1 MASFAAVEPLQHPEN
16 LYNAEIGTDFDGDE
30 YEAADMDHFKAEL
43 DFSAEKDTKHFPSPE
58 VEVIQLEDLPDQWKR
73 ALIAWLC
80 KELPAHKQGTLVRIL
95 NAQRKWIRQ
104 ADATYVVVHCMRIR
118 ENGAAYKVYS
128 WMTQQ
133 HWFHFDFAL
142 ATKLTDF
149 LGKDRKFLKCR
160 EMFDSII
167 KLGRVPSEATFHI
180 LAVAYLS
187 APIEGCVEEA
197 SSIYNKMIHLGGY
210 RPRLSLH
217 NSLFR
222 ALLGQP
228 RRVSKH
234 HLKQAEFI
242 YHNLLTSDFEVHK
255 DVFSGLI
262 WLHSYQESIDR
273 GRIDSLRDE
282 MKRAKIE
289 EERGVLI
296 SILRACSK
304 LGDVEEAEKTWL
316 KLTASGYLLP
326 SQAFVDRMELYS
338 NAGDPMKSL
347 EIFNEMKTRGLP
359 VNVASYHKIIEVM
372 TKADELDVSEAL
384 VDEFAER
391 GMKPLNPAFH
401 DLMKMYLK
409 LGMHD
414 KLEVTFS
421 KCLAN
426 SHPSR
431 SVHGIYLESLVMVN
445 DLEKA
450 EQIFSEMQ
458 TNGTIGAGA
467 RSCNVML
474 QGYLAAGDYAKGMK
488 VHDTMIQKKYDV
500 EPKFQEKIEQFLDE
514 NKKIVRKSVSLKL
527 NGEQREI
534 LIGLLLGG
542 VEMMLDEEKRKHAVL
557 FKFNSSSDVHSALKI
572 HIHERFYEWL
582 TSQNHSLVGEHD
594 IPDQFS
600 TVAHSSFSFFADQ
613 FRAINRPVVP
623 KLVHRWL
630 SAQVLAYWYMYGGF
644 KTSSEDILLRLRG
657 ANLEDIEKIVKN
669 FQKNG
674 MASKVKRKGRI
685 SWIGFQGR
693 DAATFWK
700 VVEPFILQNVKD
712 FLIPHADEGPNSRDD
727 IGSDSGVPGF
737 CEKLRGSIARI

>member
-1 MASFAAVEPLQHPEN
+1 MASFAAVEPLQHPQN
-16 LYNAEIGTDFDGDE
+16 LDDAEIVEAFEEEG
-30 YEAADMDHFKAEL
+30 YELSETDHFKSEL
-43 DFSAEKDTKHFPSPE
+43 DFSAERDTKHFPSPE

-73 ALIAWLC
+73 ARIAWLC

-104 ADATYVVVHCMRIR
+104 ADATYVIVHCMRIR
-118 ENGAAYKVYS
+118 ENEAAYKVYN

-133 HWFHFDFAL
+133 QWFHFDFAL
-142 ATKLTDF
+142 ATKLAEF
-149 LGKDRKFLKCR
+149 LGKERKFLKCR
-160 EMFDSII
+160 EMFDSMI
-167 KLGRVPSEATFHI
+167 KQGRVPSEATFHI

-197 SSIYNKMIHLGGY
+197 CFIYNKMIHLGGY

-255 DVFSGLI
+255 DVFAGLI
-262 WLHSYQESIDR
+262 WLHSYQELIDR
-273 GRIDSLRDE
+273 ARIDSLRDE
-282 MKRAKIE
+282 MRRAKFE
-289 EERGVLI
+289 EDRDVLI

-316 KLTASGYLLP
+316 KLLASEHTLP
-326 SQAFVDRMELYS
+326 SQAFIYRMELYS
-338 NAGDPMKSL
+338 KAGNPMKSL
-347 EIFNEMKTRGLP
+347 EIFNEMKRRGLP

-372 TKADELDVSEAL
+372 TNADELDVSEVL

-414 KLEVTFS
+414 KLEATFS
-421 KCLAN
+421 KCLAK

-450 EQIFSEMQ
+450 ERIFSEMQ

-467 RSCNVML
+467 RSSNVML
-474 QGYLAAGDYAKGMK
+474 QGYLSAGDYAKGVK
-488 VHDTMIQKKYDV
+488 VYDMMIQKKYYV
-500 EPKFQEKIEQFLDE
+500 EPEFQEQIELFLDQ
-514 NKKIVRKSVSLKL
+514 NKKLVRKSVSLKL
-527 NGEQREI
+527 SGEQREI

-542 VEMMLDEEKRKHAVL
+542 VEVMMDEEKRKHAIL
-557 FKFNSSSDVHSALKI
+557 FEFSSSLDVHSALKI

-582 TSQNHSLVGEHD
+582 TSSNRSLVGEHE
-594 IPDQFS
+594 IPHRFS
-600 TVAHSSFSFFADQ
+600 TVAHSSLSFFADQ
-613 FRAINRPVVP
+613 FRVKNRPVVP
-623 KLVHRWL
+623 KLIHRWL
-630 SAQVLAYWYMYGGF
+630 SARVLAYWYMYCGF
-644 KTSSEDILLRLRG
+644 RTSSGDILLKLKG
-657 ANLEDIEKIVKN
+657 ASLEDIEKIVKN
-669 FQKNG
+669 FQRNG

-685 SWIGFQGR
+685 SWIGFQKK
-693 DAATFWK
+693 DAALFWK

-712 FLIPHADEGPNSRDD
+712 FLMPHDDDDDEGPNSGVD
-727 IGSDSGVPGF
+727 IGSVSDLPEV
-737 CEKLRGSIARI
+737 CEKLV